1 MNYLNLKRFL
11 TNTLVIF
18 AWLILTE
25 GSAWAQLSKEEEAKL
40 KKELKTLKIEQLKQ
54 LRNQQFD
61 LDEQV
66 STRNAQI
73 IQKRADVDNAQ
84 KDSQKKDEGIEY
96 LEEQLRRLKGQVGE
110 VNATKQGR
118 GNHEC
123 AFSVQI
129 GAYKNRDLMQYM
141 EKHPNF
147 GVETD
152 ESGYKKYLMG
162 YFTSYWEAKSLSKYL
177 DKAGAQTYVVGFY
190 KGKRIPDL
198 KDMTQC
204 TF

>member
-1 MNYLNLKRFL
+1 MKKIL
-11 TNTLVIF
+11 TKT
-18 AWLILTE
+18 ALILGLITLLIE
-25 GSAWAQLSKEEEAKL
+25 ATWAQLSKEEEAKL
-40 KKELKTLKIEQLKQ
+40 RKELKSLKIEQLKQ

-61 LDEQV
+61 LDEQA

-73 IQKRADVDNAQ
+73 VQKRADVNNAQ
-84 KDSQKKDEGIEY
+84 KDLQKKDEGIEY
-96 LEEQLRRLKGQVGE
+96 LEEQLRKLKGQVGE

-129 GAYKNRDLMQYM
+129 GAYKNRDLTQYM

-162 YFTSYWEAKSLSKYL
+162 YFTSYWEAKSLSKHL